1 MQALRHEVFTA
12 EALDAKAKHLI
23 AVAVAYVKQCPDC
36 VRAHTSDATREGA
49 TEGEIMEAIKIATD
63 LDSGG
68 AVRRSHLGRSAAWPL
83 EPPDDPWIELDH
95 YE

>member
-1 MQALRHEVFTA
+1 MQALRREVFTA

-36 VRAHTSDATREGA
+36 VRVHTTDARREGA
-49 TEGEIMEAIKIATD
+49 TEGEIVEVIRIAAH
-63 LDSGG
+63 LDGG
-68 AVRRSHLGRSAAWPL
+68 GGRAARPL
-83 EPPDDPWIELDH
+83 EPRDDPWIELDH

>member
-1 MQALRHEVFTA
+1 MEALRHEVFTT

-36 VRAHTSDATREGA
+36 VRVHASDATREGA
-49 TEGEIMEAIKIATD
+49 TEGEIVEAIKIATE
-63 LDSGG
+63 LDPRG
-68 AVRRSHLGRSAAWPL
+68 ALAHSKVGRSAAWPL

>member
-1 MQALRHEVFTA
+1 MQAVRQEMFTS

-36 VRAHTSDATREGA
+36 VRVHASDATREGA
-49 TEGEIMEAIKIATD
+49 TEEEIVEAIKVAREFGA
-63 LDSGG
+63 GG
-68 AVRRSHLGRSAAWPL
+68 TLAHSKVGHGGGWPL
-83 EPPDDPWIELDH
+83 EPADDPWIELDH